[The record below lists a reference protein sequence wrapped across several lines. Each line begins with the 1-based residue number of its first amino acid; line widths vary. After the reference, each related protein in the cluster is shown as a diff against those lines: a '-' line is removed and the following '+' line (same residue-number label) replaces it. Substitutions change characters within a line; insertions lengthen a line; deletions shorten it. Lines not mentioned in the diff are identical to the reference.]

1 MTTATAT
8 ASATNAPGQ
17 PGRTTRRGRAAG
29 ILSLA
34 RAETTLLVR
43 NRTAL
48 FNSLLLPVLLV
59 AFIYQTGALDRPELN
74 TGALLI
80 TTMAIAGLLFVTY
93 YNLVTTY
100 VARREE
106 LVLKR
111 MRTGEISDLTI
122 LAGSAVPTV
131 LVSILQLA
139 VVSIAVPFL
148 TELNPP
154 VNLVL
159 PVLGFVLGTTMFA
172 LLAAASTAITR
183 NSETAQITTLPVV
196 MVGTALSGVFFPL
209 SVLPD
214 TLATVARFLPASP
227 VVELFNL
234 GLSGAAR
241 DGSQVELAESFV
253 HGLTPLAILVAW
265 LVIAGALA
273 MRFFRWEPRR

>member
-1 MTTATAT
+1 MTSVTATT
-8 ASATNAPGQ
+8 DINPRHPVGI
-17 PGRTTRRGRAAG
+17 PRRSRGAA
-29 ILSLA
+29 ILALT
-34 RAETTLLVR
+34 RAESTLLIR

-59 AFIYQTGALDRPELN
+59 AFMYQTGALDRPELN

-80 TTMAIAGLLFVTY
+80 TTMAIFGLLFVTY

-111 MRTGEISDLTI
+111 MRTGEIGDFTI
-122 LAGSAVPTV
+122 LAGSAVPTI
-131 LVSILQLA
+131 LVSLLQLA

-148 TELNPP
+148 TDLKAPT
-154 VNLVL
+154 NLLL
-159 PVLGFVLGTTMFA
+159 PVVAFVLGTVMFA

-196 MVGTALSGVFFPL
+196 IVGTALSGVFFPL
-209 SVLPD
+209 SILPE
-214 TLATVARFLPASP
+214 TLAAVGRFLPATP

-234 GLSGAAR
+234 GMSGTSR
-241 DGSQVELAESFV
+241 DGSQVSLSESFTEALV
-253 HGLTPLAILVAW
+253 PLAILVVW
-265 LVIAGALA
+265 LAIAGALA
-273 MRFFRWEPRR
+273 ARYFRWEPRR

>member
-1 MTTATAT
+1 MTSTIAPTDIATSQSPTTA
-8 ASATNAPGQ
+8 
-17 PGRTTRRGRAAG
+17 RRGRARA
-29 ILSLA
+29 ILALT
-34 RAETTLLVR
+34 RAETTLLLR

-59 AFIYQTGALDRPELN
+59 VFIYQLGGLDRPEVN
-74 TGALLI
+74 TGAQLI

-93 YNLVTTY
+93 YNLVATY

-111 MRTGEISDLTI
+111 MRTGEIGDLTI
-122 LAGSAVPTV
+122 LAGSAVPTI
-131 LVSILQLA
+131 LVSLLQLA

-148 TELNPP
+148 AALDAP
-154 VNLVL
+154 VNLLL
-159 PVLGFVLGTTMFA
+159 PVLAFVLGTVTFA

-209 SVLPD
+209 SILPD
-214 TLATVARFLPASP
+214 TLATVARFLPATP

-234 GLSGAAR
+234 GLSGTAR
-241 DGSQVELAESFV
+241 DGSQVSLVESFAE
-253 HGLTPLAILVAW
+253 GLVPLAILTAW
-265 LVIAGALA
+265 LFIAGSLA
-273 MRFFRWEPRR
+273 ARHFRWEPRR

>member
-1 MTTATAT
+1 MTSTMTTAGKAT
-8 ASATNAPGQ
+8 RQSPDAP
-17 PGRTTRRGRAAG
+17 RRGRATA

-34 RAETTLLVR
+34 RAETTLLIR

-48 FNSLLLPVLLV
+48 FNSILLPVLLV
-59 AFIYQTGALDRPELN
+59 GFIYQTGALDRSEVN
-74 TGALLI
+74 TGAQVI

-93 YNLVTTY
+93 YNLVTTF

-131 LVSILQLA
+131 LVSLLQLA

-148 TELNPP
+148 TDLDAP
-154 VNLVL
+154 VNLAL
-159 PVLGFVLGTTMFA
+159 PVVAFVIGTVMFA

-214 TLATVARFLPASP
+214 ALATIARFLPATP

-234 GLSGAAR
+234 GLSGTTR
-241 DGSQVELAESFV
+241 NGSQVGFADGLVE
-253 HGLTPLAILVAW
+253 GLTPLAILTVW
-265 LVIAGALA
+265 LIIAGGLA
-273 MRFFRWEPRR
+273 ARYFRWEPRR